1 MIEFGNPPALQYY
14 EEEKFLSITIKK
26 PEMDCTLLDLIKE
39 QLSHIEKAHICLSG
53 GGDSQFALR
62 VLQQLGV
69 PITAHTYLT
78 TWEGAPINSDDVMTA
93 RMLTDKE
100 NIELHVTQIE
110 LYDFFNDK
118 KHLEYG
124 KKYAT
129 ASPQIAVH
137 LHYLDTAFKDIDGT
151 VVLGGDVP
159 MLIKDSPPGEG
170 PLDIAGLSG
179 SFIMKNTQAYHAVAR
194 DNNFDIIKDLLYC
207 TPQIIY
213 KALELSID
221 IVEKYQMHCEVG
233 DTNGYAHKLKH
244 AIYEEIL
251 PGGINPLMKST
262 GFERLKKYLAS
273 QSGIYNTF
281 DLKYRAPMELAYRDV
296 QRDTRLDAEVGDSPG
311 TDGTVRFKAGKLPQE
326 LTQRYRTAIEENN
339 SKNIYE
345 YYFDF

>member
-1 MIEFGNPPALQYY
+1 
-14 EEEKFLSITIKK
+14 
-26 PEMDCTLLDLIKE
+26 
-39 QLSHIEKAHICLSG
+39 
-53 GGDSQFALR
+53 
-62 VLQQLGV
+62 
-69 PITAHTYLT
+69 
-78 TWEGAPINSDDVMTA
+78 
-93 RMLTDKE
+93 
-100 NIELHVTQIE
+100 
-110 LYDFFNDK
+110 
-118 KHLEYG
+118 
-124 KKYAT
+124 
-129 ASPQIAVH
+129 
-137 LHYLDTAFKDIDGT
+137 
-151 VVLGGDVP
+151 
-159 MLIKDSPPGEG
+159 
-170 PLDIAGLSG
+170 
-179 SFIMKNTQAYHAVAR
+179 MKNTQAYHAIAK
-194 DNNFDIIKDLLYC
+194 DNNFPIVKDLLYY

-296 QRDTRLDAEVGDSPG
+296 QRNTRVDAEIGDSPG
-311 TDGTVRFKAGKLPQE
+311 TDGTVRYKAGKLPQE